1 MNRRTHYA
9 DIVDLFPPIADRFED
24 GVVSEPFWNEEHLSA
39 AEEGRAPS
47 LPPELH
53 TWVTPHVLH
62 FVIRTTP
69 ATDTAETEWQSHIA
83 PALVEPNTLATP
95 QTLTHEQDI

>member
-24 GVVSEPFWNEEHLSA
+24 GVVSEPLWNEEHLST

-53 TWVTPHVLH
+53 
-62 FVIRTTP
+62 
-69 ATDTAETEWQSHIA
+69 A
-83 PALVEPNTLATP
+83 
-95 QTLTHEQDI
+95 